1 MDKRSIYIIIKRM
14 FDFMSAFMGL
24 IVISPFF
31 IPIMLILKFTGEGE
45 IFFIQKRIG
54 RFNKPF
60 GLIKFATML
69 KDSPKTGTV
78 TAKHDPRILPIGKIL
93 RNTKIN
99 ELPQIINVL
108 KGDMSLVGYRPLT
121 DEVFYNYTEDV
132 KKCLWYVRPGITGLG
147 SIIFRNEEEI
157 LYCSKKSKMECYR
170 EDILPLKGA
179 LEQWYFKH
187 RNFWLDIKIIIATFM
202 VVLMPKSKFYLKW
215 FDIRQLIEEST
226 LKKFFI

>member
-1 MDKRSIYIIIKRM
+1 MYEILKRVFDFFCAVIGLIII
-14 FDFMSAFMGL
+14 L
-24 IVISPFF
+24 PVF
-31 IPIMLILKFTGEGE
+31 IPISIILKFTGEGE

-54 RFNKPF
+54 RFNKSF
-60 GLIKFATML
+60 GLLKFATML

-78 TAKHDPRILPIGKIL
+78 TAKHDPRILPLGKIL

-121 DEVFYNYTEDV
+121 DEVFYHYSEDV
-132 KKCLWYVRPGITGLG
+132 KKCLWSMRPGITGLG

-157 LYCSKKSKMECYR
+157 LFCSKKSKMECYH

-179 LEQWYFKH
+179 LEKWYFEH
-187 RNFWLDIKIIIATFM
+187 RNFWLDIKIIMATII
-202 VVLMPKSKFYLKW
+202 VVILSKSKFYLRW
-215 FDIRQLIEEST
+215 FDIKPLLEKST
-226 LKKFFI
+226 LRDFFI